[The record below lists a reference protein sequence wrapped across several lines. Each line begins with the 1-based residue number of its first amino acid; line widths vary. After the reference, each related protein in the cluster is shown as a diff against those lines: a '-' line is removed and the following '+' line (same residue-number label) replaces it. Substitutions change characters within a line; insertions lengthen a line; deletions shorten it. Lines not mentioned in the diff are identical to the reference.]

1 MDHTLSDFVSVKR
14 GNRIAVI
21 SLSRPPG
28 GHLDAP
34 LRAALL
40 ETCRSEAA
48 SDAVDGLVLAA
59 EGQGLDIDLPYGER
73 LGTPAAPTLAELCK
87 ELSELPKPIVAA
99 LRGRIADAGLELA
112 LACAARVVQID
123 SRICLPSLAMGR
135 LPTPTSLYRLGAR
148 VGPAAALQFL
158 QSLTDTPAA
167 SRALAPVFAER
178 VQGNAVGVAADCARG
193 FAQEAP
199 AALADPLRYQE
210 EISAARDRHPPE
222 SAAPE
227 ITAAIASFEA
237 ALLLP
242 EDAALAFTAEQDK
255 ALADTPA
262 CRARSYLRC
271 ARLALLRRPTGSA
284 PDSLTLV
291 GTGPKPAQLAV
302 LALRA
307 ELPVT
312 LIETEAGGLARAEED
327 IRHTL
332 ARMTRRGEIDAAQA
346 RAHLA
351 LLSRAEGFEALKDA
365 PFVIEAG
372 ARSVDEIGSR
382 AQRIRDAMG
391 PDGTLLLT
399 SGMRTGA
406 GRFSD
411 VLGEKTAGA
420 LFHPDRGL
428 GACAEIAMR
437 PDDLRRAAHRSPFV
451 TALARLGLPALL
463 QEARD
468 GLASARLFTALC
480 VAAEEAAARGADP
493 LLADMALP
501 YRVKPFAAQN
511 AEGLRAQIF
520 RLSTLFGLENGAPQ
534 LGAALHKAGIDGKT
548 RPATDSARG
557 QLSAPAEAALND
569 WREAVAAQTG
579 ITART
584 QAPDAETIRRIAD
597 DALFCAATALVRSG
611 ALPTPWEAD
620 YIAAATLGL
629 NPAHGAPVFAA
640 CEAGLLQL
648 KTRLQARRGPQGA
661 LRPDF
666 FTPPDDLEMHIKEGR
681 PYGRPGDV
689 IIF

>member
-1 MDHTLSDFVSVKR
+1 MDHSLSDFVSVKR

-48 SDAVDGLVLAA
+48 SDAVDGLVLTS

-73 LGTPAAPTLAELCK
+73 MGPPAAPTLAELCAG
-87 ELSELPKPIVAA
+87 LSELPKPIVAA
-99 LRGRIADAGLELA
+99 LRGRVADAGFELA

-123 SRICLPSLAMGR
+123 ASICLPSLAMGR
-135 LPTPTSLYRLGAR
+135 LPTATSLYRLAAR
-148 VGPAAALQFL
+148 AGPAAGLQFL
-158 QSLTDTPAA
+158 QSVTDVPVA
-167 SRALAPVFAER
+167 SRALAPLFAER
-178 VQGNAVGVAADCARG
+178 VQGNAVGVAADCARSFIG
-193 FAQEAP
+193 EAP
-199 AALADPLRYQE
+199 AALADPLRFQE
-210 EISAARDRHPPE
+210 EISAARDRHSPE
-222 SAAPE
+222 AAAPE
-227 ITAAIASFEA
+227 ITAAIAGFEA

-242 EDAALAFTAEQDK
+242 EEAALAFITEQDK
-255 ALADTPA
+255 ALSETPV
-262 CRARSYLRC
+262 CRAKTYLRSTK
-271 ARLALLRRPTGSA
+271 LAILRRPIGA
-284 PDSLTLV
+284 PPESLTLV
-291 GTGPKPAQLAV
+291 GSGPKPARLAV

-312 LIETEAGGLARAEED
+312 LIETEPGGLAHAEEN

-332 ARMTRRGEIDAAQA
+332 VNMARRGVTGAEQA
-346 RAHLA
+346 RTQFA

-372 ARSVDEIGSR
+372 ARSVDEIGSL

-391 PDGTLLLT
+391 PGGTLLLT

-406 GRFSD
+406 GRLSHL
-411 VLGEKTAGA
+411 LGEKTAGA

-428 GACAEIAMR
+428 GECAEIAMR
-437 PDDLRRAAHRSPFV
+437 PEDLRRAAHRSTFV
-451 TALARLGLPALL
+451 TALAQLGLPALL

-468 GLASARLFTALC
+468 GLASLRLFTALC
-480 VAAEEAAARGADP
+480 VAGEEAAARGADP
-493 LLADMALP
+493 LFVDMALP
-501 YRVKPFAAQN
+501 FRLKPFAAQN

-520 RLSTLFGLENGAPQ
+520 RLSSLFGLENGAPQ
-534 LGAALHKAGIDGKT
+534 LNAALLKSGIDGKT
-548 RPATDSARG
+548 HPATDSARG
-557 QLSAPAEAALND
+557 QLTAPAEAALRN

-579 ITART
+579 ITA
-584 QAPDAETIRRIAD
+584 QAPSPDAETIRQIAD

-620 YIAAATLGL
+620 HIAAATLGL
-629 NPAHGAPVFAA
+629 TPAHGPPVFAA

-648 KTRLQARRGPQGA
+648 RKRLEARLGPQGA
-661 LRPDF
+661 LRPAF
-666 FTPPDDLEMHIKEGR
+666 FTPPDDLDMHIKEGR